1 VRSEIGQLLDLD
13 AQDFYWAVRDEAFLR
28 DLSRVLV
35 HLDPSVEEWVTPTD
49 SVALAVDNLA
59 LVLEDPAGV
68 RRMLESLGR
77 LIEGLELGR

>member
-1 VRSEIGQLLDLD
+1 M
-13 AQDFYWAVRDEAFLR
+13 RDEAFLH
-28 DLSRVLV
+28 DLSHVLV
-35 HLDPSVEEWVTPTD
+35 DLDPSVEEWVTPTD

-77 LIEGLELGR
+77 LIEGLEAVVK